1 MIGAPAGSPRPEA
14 RPSTPSRFQPPAPG
28 TTWLVALGYTALAL
42 AFTWPLAL
50 GLARD
55 VPGDLGDSLL
65 NMWILEWG
73 AQHAPRLLTGSLS
86 WQAFWNGNIFHPEP
100 YALALSEH
108 LFAQA
113 LQIAPV
119 YALTGNIILC
129 YNLVFLSTFVVS
141 AIGAYLLVRDL
152 TSDWRAG
159 VIAGLV
165 YGFLPYRISQIP
177 HVQIMSSQWMP
188 LALWGFYRYVDRRS
202 RLALA
207 GGTAA
212 LVLQNWSC
220 GYYLLFF
227 APFVPLFAVQRL
239 WATGRLRDR
248 AAWGGLATAGIA
260 TVVCTVPF
268 LLPYREVQRLYG
280 FDRGLGEVLAF
291 SANVWSYATA
301 AEPIHLWGHVLRMYP
316 HGEGET
322 FLGVTAPL
330 LALVALVAAAV
341 LARRTSTVP
350 PATGRRRVAAA
361 AMGLVLGLQ
370 AIALLTTL
378 LVGGFKTT
386 IAGLAVR
393 ASTPV
398 RVALQTLLALA
409 ALLWTSPSMRDIA
422 RRFFSAPA
430 VFFAALML
438 LAMWLSL
445 GPDPS
450 AGPARVSGIGLYS
463 LLYDYVPGF
472 TGLRVPARYAM
483 IAGLFLAMTT
493 GYGAAAI
500 ARRSWGPVALAG
512 LGVLIIADG
521 AAMPLQMNHTWGTR
535 GGHSAGPRVPGVG
548 AAARL
553 SAHPGPAGRHGG
565 GGVPVRR
572 CRVGNPRRVLR
583 GGPRQARAE
592 RLQRRLPSGLPHAGR
607 GASPIRRRR
616 RPCLAGTGGR
626 RHDARGGA
634 HPRLQEPRSWAPT
647 PVVARD
653 AGRAL
658 RGELSGGRRDLRDAA
673 IARRPARC
681 GLPGSGDAGILHA

>member
-14 RPSTPSRFQPPAPG
+14 WPSTPSRLRPPAPG

-73 AQHAPRLLTGSLS
+73 AQHAPHLLTGRLS

-152 TSDWRAG
+152 TGDWRAG

-350 PATGRRRVAAA
+350 PAAGRRRMAAA
-361 AMGLVLGLQ
+361 ALGLVLVLQ
-370 AIALLTTL
+370 TIALLTTL

-393 ASTPV
+393 ASTPL

-450 AGPARVSGIGLYS
+450 AGPARVSDIGLYS

-483 IAGLFLAMTT
+483 IAGLFLAMTA

-512 LGVLIIADG
+512 LGVLVFADG
-521 AAMPLQMNHTWGTR
+521 AAMPLQMNHTWGTEEAIPPAR
-535 GGHSAGPRVPGVG
+535 VYPASALPRVYQRIRALPAGTVVAEFPFG
-548 AAARL
+548 DAAWEIRAVYYAAAHDKPVL
-553 SAHPGPAGRHGG
+553 NGYSGAFPPAY
-565 GGVPVRR
+565 
-572 CRVGNPRRVLR
+572 L
-583 GGPRQARAE
+583 ARAAA
-592 RLQRRLPSGLPHAGR
+592 LRRFAEDGDRAWQALLDAGTTHVVVHIPAFKNPDRGRQLLSWLETR
-607 GASPIRRRR
+607 GARYVESFP
-616 RPCLAGTGGR
+616 
-626 RHDARGGA
+626 
-634 HPRLQEPRSWAPT
+634 E
-647 PVVARD
+647 
-653 AGRAL
+653 
-658 RGELSGGRRDLRDAA
+658 
-673 IARRPARC
+673 
-681 GLPGSGDAGILHA
+681 GDAIYEMPR